1 MDRNWKSMFCLAMT
15 WNLVACAGSINEPLN
30 AANVQPQQAIDFISE
45 YHEHWEDLD
54 FEAVAQLHSPDFEYV
69 FFDQVVPGD
78 AFPEI
83 LPTIWMKGV
92 VVYSIEESDFD
103 VVLIEPDHAFV
114 TLAVSDETEYE
125 NGDIARTSGM
135 MSYLLHKDEKWK
147 IVRIHHS
154 GPPSTDLYGGEPL
167 E

>member
-1 MDRNWKSMFCLAMT
+1 MLCVAIT
-15 WNLVACAGSINEPLN
+15 WNLVACAGNIAEPFN
-30 AANVQPQQAIDFISE
+30 AENVQPQEAIEFIGE
-45 YHEHWEDLD
+45 YHASWEKLD
-54 FEAVAQLHSPDFEYV
+54 FEAVAQLHAPDFEYV
-69 FFDQVVPGD
+69 FFDQIVPGD

-92 VVYSIEESDFD
+92 AVYSIEETDFE

-125 NGDIARTSGM
+125 NGSIAKTSGV
-135 MSYLLHKDEKWK
+135 MSYLLHKDENWE

-154 GPPSTDLYGGEPL
+154 GPPSTDLYAGEPQ